1 IPVYIDVDTG
11 LGRMGREPK
20 ESIPHI
26 LEIAKLPFID
36 VIGLTSHTGHAFR
49 IKTEENIV
57 KVAIEDATLMHETK
71 QSLEE
76 KGVSISEIS
85 VGSTTTARFIKKVPY
100 ATEMRPGMY
109 ALNDRS
115 IMLTGAAREENCAA
129 IVIATVVAKP

>member
-1 IPVYIDVDTG
+1 RKLERLSRLMKRANIIVGFDDIAVAKGINAVGEEHQKKIPVYIDVDTG

-71 QSLEE
+71 QSLE
-76 KGVSISEIS
+76 
-85 VGSTTTARFIKKVPY
+85 
-100 ATEMRPGMY
+100 
-109 ALNDRS
+109 
-115 IMLTGAAREENCAA
+115 
-129 IVIATVVAKP
+129 